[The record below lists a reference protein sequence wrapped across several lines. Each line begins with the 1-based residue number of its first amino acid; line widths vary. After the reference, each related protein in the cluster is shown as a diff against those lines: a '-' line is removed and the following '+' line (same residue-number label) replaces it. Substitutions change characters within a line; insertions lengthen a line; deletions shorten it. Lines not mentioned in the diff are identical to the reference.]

1 MVGIVLVSHS
11 HSVAEGAAELA
22 RQMGGQDV
30 RIETAGGLDDP
41 ERSMGTDAVLVMQA
55 IERAWSDDGVLV
67 VMDLGSA
74 VLSAEMALDLVPV
87 ERRDKVLLTDAP
99 IVEGAVSAAV
109 SARIGSNLEEVAA
122 EARGGLLAKTTHLG
136 MDLASISLPPVGV
149 EDCVSMMWPLSTIR
163 DFLNAM

>member
-99 IVEGAVSAAV
+99 LVE
-109 SARIGSNLEEVAA
+109 
-122 EARGGLLAKTTHLG
+122 
-136 MDLASISLPPVGV
+136 
-149 EDCVSMMWPLSTIR
+149 
-163 DFLNAM
+163 